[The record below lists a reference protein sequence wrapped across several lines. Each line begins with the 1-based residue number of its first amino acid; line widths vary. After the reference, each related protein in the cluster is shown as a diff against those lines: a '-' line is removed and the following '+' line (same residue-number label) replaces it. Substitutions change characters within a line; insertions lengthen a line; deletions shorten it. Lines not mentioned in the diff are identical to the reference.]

1 MSSNALRSNSSSR
14 RMILSSCPSP
24 ALLPSM
30 SYRIFII
37 DRATVAAW
45 MDSQKSAAEFNKEVC
60 SALDDDDGADADLSI
75 RSRTTS
81 LVSQS

>member
-1 MSSNALRSNSSSR
+1 
-14 RMILSSCPSP
+14 
-24 ALLPSM
+24 M

-37 DRATVAAW
+37 DRAIVAAW
-45 MDSQKSAAEFNKEVC
+45 MDSQKSAVEFSKEVC
-60 SALDDDDGADADLSI
+60 GALDADRADADLSI

>member
-1 MSSNALRSNSSSR
+1 MV
-14 RMILSSCPSP
+14 LSSCPSP

-30 SYRIFII
+30 SYRIIII

-45 MDSQKSAAEFNKEVC
+45 MDSQKSAVEFNKEVC
-60 SALDDDDGADADLSI
+60 SAFDDDGADADLSI